1 MYTVGITSVVRVLA
15 LDDHQKLLEERKP
28 HLRLCPGVAIVG
40 RLHQGAS
47 RLGGYRAQP
56 AGEAAI
62 DVVVLQRIDAI
73 AHLGVPCWPVLEDFH
88 PCTVGLRATCA

>member
-47 RLGGYRAQP
+47 RLGGYRTQP

-62 DVVVLQRIDAI
+62 DVVVLQRVDAI
-73 AHLGVPCWPVLEDFH
+73 AHLWVRCWPALEDFH
-88 PCTVGLRATCA
+88 PCTVGLRATRA